1 MKEHTRRADP
11 CLAAIILAGGA
22 SRRMGRPKALLAA
35 PGTGGTFLERL
46 IGVMGLHCS
55 PVIVVLGHEAE
66 RIRAGVSRQSEAVF
80 VVNAKYAEGQ
90 LSSLQCGLG
99 EVAAGSPGFMFM
111 PVDLPLVQPETVA
124 RLAAAFEGPRRPLLA
139 IPRFEGRRGHPVC
152 CARELIPEF
161 LGLPPGAQARDVIHR
176 HAAEACY
183 VDLDDPGILRDIDD
197 VEAYRSL
204 FESAGPR

>member
-1 MKEHTRRADP
+1 LTMRRETDLP
-11 CLAAIILAGGA
+11 AIILAGGA
-22 SRRMGRPKALLAA
+22 SRRMGRAKALLPL
-35 PGTGGTFLERL
+35 PGSGETFLDRVIAVL
-46 IGVMGLHCS
+46 GLHCS

-66 RIRAGVSRQSEAVF
+66 RIRAGLSPQSEAVF
-80 VVNAKYAEGQ
+80 VVNGKYAEGQ
-90 LSSLQCGLG
+90 LSSLKCGLG
-99 EVAAGSPGFMFM
+99 LVPAGAPGFMFM

-124 RLAAAFEGPRRPLLA
+124 RLAAAFEGRRRPVLA

-183 VDLDDPGILRDIDD
+183 VDVDDPGILRDIDD
-197 VEAYRSL
+197 LEAYRSL